1 MQREPA
7 ARRLIYIMHKPSRL
21 HVRMDTLNTLT
32 NSLGVKHAREL
43 RGTAT
48 RPAGS
53 APACFGT
60 LWKQLAMDWLTGSVP
75 SCSISYSISVFICS
89 ARPYVTAEIK
99 KNKKPN
105 NKQTKSTLR
114 PVTLG
119 SADRQNK
126 ALLCCS
132 TTGRCCST
140 SFEERL
146 ISRKMNRFHM
156 NISLIFC

>member
-89 ARPYVTAEIK
+89 ARPYLTAEIK
-99 KNKKPN
+99 KKKNPTT
-105 NKQTKSTLR
+105 NKQNQLSSPSL
-114 PVTLG
+114 
-119 SADRQNK
+119 SARLTDRTR
-126 ALLCCS
+126 LC
-132 TTGRCCST
+132 
-140 SFEERL
+140 FAAAQQEDAAQHP
-146 ISRKMNRFHM
+146 SR
-156 NISLIFC
+156 SV